1 MYPKNPL
8 LQKCFTYL
16 KSLPNIEPTIRE
28 EPYFS
33 SKVLADGE
41 LVINTPNGT
50 AKNYIYEI
58 KSGITNDGV
67 DEITNYFAKLGE
79 RLDSHQKPLLI
90 TRNLSSLVIDKLLK
104 RNIEFI
110 DVDGNIYLNRPGIY
124 IVVRNQA
131 LKDSLNKSL
140 EITAATLQVMY
151 ALLYQPKLIFI
162 ENDFEEKI
170 ADISDVTSK
179 TVKSTL
185 RKLEELN
192 YIRRIRGGY
201 EISDYIKLLERWELG
216 YFERL
221 RTKLLVGTY
230 SPNANRS
237 FSEVEANLKGYSEEC
252 GYLIGGELG
261 ASIINK
267 YLRPINATL
276 HLKKDV
282 NQFQIVVKLKL
293 KPDPNGNIIVLKNFG
308 DDESKKGKFGLLT
321 NNIVHPLLIHAELV
335 WNGNSRLKETAKLI
349 YDKYIE
355 DIAQKND

>member
-8 LQKCFTYL
+8 FQKCLTYFE
-16 KSLPNIEPTIRE
+16 SLPNIKATIQG

-33 SKVLADGE
+33 TKVLADGE
-41 LVINTPNGT
+41 LVINTPYGT
-50 AKNYIYEI
+50 ANYICEI

-67 DEITNYFAKLGE
+67 EEITDYLTKLGE
-79 RLDSHQKPLLI
+79 RLDSDQKPLLI

-110 DVDGNIYLNRPGIY
+110 DVDGNVYLNRPEIY
-124 IVVRNQA
+124 IVVRNQV
-131 LKDSLNKSL
+131 LKDSVNKSL
-140 EITAATLQVMY
+140 EITAAALQVMY
-151 ALLYQPKLIFI
+151 ALLCEPKLISI
-162 ENDFEEKI
+162 ENDFEQRI
-170 ADISDVTSK
+170 ADISGVASK
-179 TVKSTL
+179 TVKIIL
-185 RKLEELN
+185 KKLQDLD

-216 YFERL
+216 YSERL
-221 RTKLLVGTY
+221 RAKLLVDTY
-230 SPNANRS
+230 SPNASRN
-237 FSEVEANLKGYSEEC
+237 FSEVEADLKGNAEEY

-282 NQFQIVVKLKL
+282 SHFQMAVKLKL
-293 KPDPNGNIIVLKNFG
+293 KPDPNGNIIVLQNFG
-308 DDESKKGKFGLLT
+308 DNDSKQGEFGLLT
-321 NNIVHPLLIHAELV
+321 KNIAHPLLIHAELV
-335 WNGNSRLKETAKLI
+335 WTGNSRLKETAKLI